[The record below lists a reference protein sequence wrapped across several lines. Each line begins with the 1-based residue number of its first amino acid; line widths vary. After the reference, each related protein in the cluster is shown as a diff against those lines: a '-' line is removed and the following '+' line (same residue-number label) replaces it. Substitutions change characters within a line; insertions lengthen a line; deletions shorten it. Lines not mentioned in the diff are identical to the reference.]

1 MGRPAD
7 AKTRRAVEAALQ
19 DPSDTRSRAQM
30 ARDYG
35 VAPRTITRWA
45 RELGIPPDERFST
58 SSIAAATKAA
68 ADRRRAKRAA
78 LVDKMLDEAD
88 ALLDR
93 LRQPWLVWSFGGK
106 DNIYNEHVLPEPPVE
121 AVRNAL
127 TTAAIALD
135 KSVVVD
141 RHDNAGNDDDAAALL
156 ADLGATLADYAA
168 RTAGQRSDDGP
179 DGEHGEREGK

>member
-35 VAPRTITRWA
+35 VAPRTISRWA
-45 RELGIPPDERFST
+45 RELGIEPAERFATST
-58 SSIAAATKAA
+58 TAAATKAA
-68 ADRRRAKRAA
+68 ADRRRAKRSA

-127 TTAAIALD
+127 TTAAIAID
-135 KSVVVD
+135 KSVAVD
-141 RHDNAGNDDDAAALL
+141 RHDEQGASDEDAARLL

-168 RTAGQRSDDGP
+168 RTAGQRSD
-179 DGEHGEREGK
+179 EHEQQEAEQ